1 MKEETPVPASIR
13 NKNKKEKLQQNL
25 PVRKKR
31 IVLTGDSLVADIS
44 EKSFSV
50 NHKVKILNFTGEK
63 VLEKLEKI
71 IKENPDNLIAHVGIN
86 DITNNINLL
95 SNVKKIFS
103 KVSKESPSTS
113 IAFSSIY
120 NCKDKT
126 NIDKTLTYMNISL
139 KNLCMQKGTSFIDNS
154 SIKEFYLGKRK
165 LHLNKNGNSGFCK
178 KIIAS
183 YKQEQER
190 KQCLCKKVFASYK
203 QEQKRKQYL
212 CKKFIAL

>member
-31 IVLTGDSLVADIS
+31 IVLTGDSLVPDIS

-50 NHKVKILNFTGEK
+50 NHKVKLLNFTGEK

-95 SNVKKIFS
+95 RNVKKIFS

-113 IAFSSIY
+113 IAFSSI
-120 NCKDKT
+120 
-126 NIDKTLTYMNISL
+126 L
-139 KNLCMQKGTSFIDNS
+139 
-154 SIKEFYLGKRK
+154 
-165 LHLNKNGNSGFCK
+165 
-178 KIIAS
+178 
-183 YKQEQER
+183 
-190 KQCLCKKVFASYK
+190 
-203 QEQKRKQYL
+203 
-212 CKKFIAL
+212 